1 TNQTEAVGF
10 FANRNHFAA
19 LLYAVT
25 MIAAAWAVE
34 AAIAFE
40 AGRKSREGGGVVAL
54 AATFTILVALV
65 AAQAMARSRAGLGLA
80 IVAVAG
86 AFVLAF
92 FDRRNASGFTPT
104 RLLLGATGLAI
115 MFATQF
121 ALYRILER

>member
-1 TNQTEAVGF
+1 
-10 FANRNHFAA
+10 
-19 LLYAVT
+19 
-25 MIAAAWAVE
+25 
-34 AAIAFE
+34 
-40 AGRKSREGGGVVAL
+40 GGGVVAL

-121 ALYRILER
+121 ALYRILERFSSDQFEDSRITFARNTIEAA